1 MRLILLFFFFYSLGL
16 SAQNI
21 DGWELKRDSKNI
33 RIYTREIPNS
43 DIKEYRA
50 QMLVKAP
57 VQRIVN
63 YVLDYD
69 LMTQWNKTVVD
80 YKVLEQKDHGDI
92 VYMENSAPWPVENR
106 DNISLVTL
114 EYLPDGSARIY
125 LKGIAEDLVPLKKGV
140 VRMRDVKGYWE
151 IKPYEDK
158 TMVIQQMY
166 GDPEGSIPSSFVNG
180 FMASSAHKTFK
191 ELREICESNKANH

>member
-1 MRLILLFFFFYSLGL
+1 MG
-16 SAQNI
+16 QNV

-33 RIYTREIPNS
+33 RIYTREIPDS

-50 QMLVKAP
+50 QMLVNAP
-57 VQRIVN
+57 VQRVVD

-69 LMTQWNKTVVD
+69 LMMQWNKTVVE
-80 YKVLEQKDHGDI
+80 YKVLEQKEEGDL

-106 DNISLVTL
+106 DNISLVRL
-114 EYLPDGSARIY
+114 EYLPDGSARIF
-125 LKGIAEDLVPLKKGV
+125 LEGIAEDLVPLKEGV

-151 IKPYEDK
+151 IKPYQDK

-166 GDPEGSIPSSFVNG
+166 GDPEGSIPPSFVNG

-191 ELREICESNKANH
+191 ALREICESNKANH